1 MEITKMRRNVAKSGL
16 PIVDFSL
23 YRVDSVVLKVID
35 ILRIAVCR
43 IAKINSHLSTK
54 KFPGEIVDLLDIL
67 KYNSQY
73 KSHSNKQNLIRMQTG
88 SIDVMNLLLQRID
101 SLEEKFKYSNLKLKK
116 TLRM

>member
-1 MEITKMRRNVAKSGL
+1 MEITKVRRNVSKSGL

-23 YRVDSVVLKVID
+23 YRVNSVVLKTID

-43 IAKINSHLSTK
+43 VAKINSHLSTK
-54 KFPGEIVDLLDIL
+54 KFPGEICDILDIL

-88 SIDVMNLLLQRID
+88 SIDVMNLLLHKINN
-101 SLEEKFKYSNLKLKK
+101 LEEKMKYSNLKLKK